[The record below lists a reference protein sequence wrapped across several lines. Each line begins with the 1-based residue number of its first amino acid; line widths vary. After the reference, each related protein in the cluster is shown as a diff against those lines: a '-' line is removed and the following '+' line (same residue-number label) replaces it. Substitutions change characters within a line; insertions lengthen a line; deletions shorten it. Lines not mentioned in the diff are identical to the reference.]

1 MPTYNNLSGQD
12 IKFQASQVA
21 NEIERFMWRWEE
33 WAAQLL
39 TIPADDLTA
48 LGVDAG
54 QQTQMGSMRTD
65 VAAMVA
71 DYKANRAVF
80 VRRHAQLL
88 P

>member
-1 MPTYNNLSGQD
+1 
-12 IKFQASQVA
+12 
-21 NEIERFMWRWEE
+21 
-33 WAAQLL
+33 LL

-54 QQTQMGSMRTD
+54 QQAQMGSMRTD